1 MPLRIR
7 VQPAGGTPIHESPDA
22 SAKLF
27 LQDMNLSFFA
37 AGIPK
42 AQPRVKAFVRGGHAG
57 VYTPDSAETW
67 KQEVRRQ
74 AVANAPESLM
84 SGVVRIQL
92 DFFLPRPKVH
102 LDKHGVPKPKSPV
115 WCQKK
120 PDLDNL
126 IKAVTDAITDT
137 QKVWL
142 DDSQICFISATKSYA
157 LDAVGCSVR
166 ISAE

>member
-1 MPLRIR
+1 MYL
-7 VQPAGGTPIHESPDA
+7 D
-22 SAKLF
+22 
-27 LQDMNLSFFA
+27 FFV

-92 DFFLPRPKVH
+92 DFFLPRPKTH
-102 LDKHGVPKPKSPV
+102 LDRHGVPKPKSPV
-115 WCQKK
+115 WHCKK

-142 DDSQICFISATKSYA
+142 DDSQICEITATKTYGIN
-157 LDAVGCSVR
+157 AVGCSVS
-166 ISAE
+166 ISAD

>member
-1 MPLRIR
+1 
-7 VQPAGGTPIHESPDA
+7 
-22 SAKLF
+22 
-27 LQDMNLSFFA
+27 MNLDFFV

-57 VYTPDSAETW
+57 VYTPDSAESW
-67 KQEVRRQ
+67 KQAVRRQ
-74 AVANAPESLM
+74 AFANAPESLM

-102 LDKHGVPKPKSPV
+102 LDKHGVQKPKSPV

-137 QKVWL
+137 QRVWL
-142 DDSQICFISATKSYA
+142 DDSQICEITATKTYA
-157 LDAVGCSVR
+157 MSRSGCSVR
-166 ISAE
+166 ISGEQNVEFSSAFR

>member
-1 MPLRIR
+1 
-7 VQPAGGTPIHESPDA
+7 
-22 SAKLF
+22 
-27 LQDMNLSFFA
+27 MNLSFFV

-57 VYTPDSAETW
+57 IYTPDSAETW

-74 AVANAPESLM
+74 AVANAPESIIA
-84 SGVVRIQL
+84 GVVRIEL
-92 DFFLPRPKVH
+92 DFFLPRPKAH
-102 LDKHGVPKPKSPV
+102 LDRHGVPKPKSPV
-115 WCQKK
+115 WHCKK

-142 DDSQICFISATKSYA
+142 DDSQICEITATKTYA
-157 LDAVGCSVR
+157 LNAVGCSVS
-166 ISAE
+166 ISAD

>member
-1 MPLRIR
+1 
-7 VQPAGGTPIHESPDA
+7 
-22 SAKLF
+22 
-27 LQDMNLSFFA
+27 MNLDFFV
-37 AGIPK
+37 AGTPK

-57 VYTPDSAETW
+57 VYTPDGAEAW

-74 AVANAPESLM
+74 AVANAPESIM

-102 LDKHGVPKPKSPV
+102 LDRHGVPKAKSPV
-115 WCQKK
+115 WHCKK

-142 DDSQICFISATKSYA
+142 DDSQICEITATKTYA
-157 LDAVGCSVR
+157 INAVGCSVR
-166 ISAE
+166 ISGEQNVEFSSAFR

>member
-1 MPLRIR
+1 
-7 VQPAGGTPIHESPDA
+7 
-22 SAKLF
+22 
-27 LQDMNLSFFA
+27 MNLSFFV

-57 VYTPDSAETW
+57 VYTPDGAETW

-74 AVANAPESLM
+74 AVANAPESIIA
-84 SGVVRIQL
+84 GVVRIQL
-92 DFFLPRPKVH
+92 DFFLPRPKTH
-102 LDKHGVPKPKSPV
+102 LTKHGTAKAKSPV
-115 WCQKK
+115 WHCKK

-137 QKVWL
+137 QRVWL
-142 DDSQICFISATKSYA
+142 DDSQVCFISSTKSYA
-157 LDAVGCSVR
+157 LQAVGCAVR

>member
-1 MPLRIR
+1 M
-7 VQPAGGTPIHESPDA
+7 QIHESRDV
-22 SAKLF
+22 SAKSSPLV
-27 LQDMNLSFFA
+27 MNLSFFA

-57 VYTPDSAETW
+57 VYTPDSAEIW

-74 AVANAPESLM
+74 AIANAPESILT
-84 SGVVRIQL
+84 VPIRIEL
-92 DFFLPRPKVH
+92 DFFLPRPKAH

-115 WCQKK
+115 WHCKK

-137 QKVWL
+137 QRVWL
-142 DDSQICFISATKSYA
+142 DDSQICEITATKTYA
-157 LDAVGCSVR
+157 LNAIGCSVS
-166 ISAE
+166 ISAD

>member
-1 MPLRIR
+1 
-7 VQPAGGTPIHESPDA
+7 
-22 SAKLF
+22 
-27 LQDMNLSFFA
+27 MNLSFFV

-42 AQPRVKAFVRGGHAG
+42 AQPRVKAYVRGGHAG
-57 VYTPDSAETW
+57 VYTPDSAEIW

-84 SGVVRIQL
+84 SGVVRVEL
-92 DFFLPRPKVH
+92 DFFLPRPKTY
-102 LDKHGVPKPKSPV
+102 LDRHGVPKPKSPV
-115 WCQKK
+115 LHCKK

-137 QKVWL
+137 QRVWL
-142 DDSQICFISATKSYA
+142 DDSQICEITATKTYA
-157 LDAVGCSVR
+157 LNAVGCSVS

>member
-1 MPLRIR
+1 MPTL
-7 VQPAGGTPIHESPDA
+7 ASPDA
-22 SAKLF
+22 SARSFPL
-27 LQDMNLSFFA
+27 DMNLSFFV

-57 VYTPDSAETW
+57 VYTPDGAETW

-74 AVANAPESLM
+74 AVANAPESIIA
-84 SGVVRIQL
+84 GVVRIQL

-126 IKAVTDAITDT
+126 IKAVTDAITNT
-137 QKVWL
+137 QRVWL
-142 DDSQICFISATKSYA
+142 DDSQVCFISATKSYA

>member
-1 MPLRIR
+1 M
-7 VQPAGGTPIHESPDA
+7 
-22 SAKLF
+22 
-27 LQDMNLSFFA
+27 
-37 AGIPK
+37 
-42 AQPRVKAFVRGGHAG
+42 RGGHAG
-57 VYTPDSAETW
+57 VYTPDSAEAW
-67 KQEVRRQ
+67 KQAVRRE
-74 AVANAPESLM
+74 AIANAPESLVM
-84 SGVVRIQL
+84 GVVRIQL
-92 DFFLPRPKVH
+92 DFFLPRPKAH
-102 LDKHGVPKPKSPV
+102 LDKHGVPKAKSPV

-157 LDAVGCSVR
+157 LDAVGCAVR

>member
-1 MPLRIR
+1 
-7 VQPAGGTPIHESPDA
+7 
-22 SAKLF
+22 
-27 LQDMNLSFFA
+27 MNLSFFV

-74 AVANAPESLM
+74 AAANAPESILT
-84 SGVVRIQL
+84 GPIRVEL

-137 QKVWL
+137 QRVWL
-142 DDSQICFISATKSYA
+142 DDSQICEITATKTYA
-157 LDAVGCSVR
+157 INAVGCSVGIR
-166 ISAE
+166 SE